1 MSLKRY
7 LLSKYLF
14 SKQIIRSIIRYNYTL
29 VDPKSLM
36 KWSHFT
42 LRDGHDDD
50 HPNFGNPIL
59 VVLWIFCRF
68 SSTRRPLHYL
78 KVKLF
83 ALRGIFLILPWSLV
97 KVSNH
102 WQHLSSE
109 NPCGLAGK
117 NCRVTY
123 NDTNNLHFGL
133 IVEPPE
139 HTKF

>member
-1 MSLKRY
+1 MLTFKIFVFKADY
-7 LLSKYLF
+7 PFHYQVQLYTCWSKKPYEMIPF
-14 SKQIIRSIIRYNYTL
+14 YIAGRTWWWSQFWKSNTCSIMN
-29 VDPKSLM
+29 
-36 KWSHFT
+36 
-42 LRDGHDDD
+42 
-50 HPNFGNPIL
+50 IL
-59 VVLWIFCRF
+59 PGLA
-68 SSTRRPLHYL
+68 STRRRPLHYL

-123 NDTNNLHFGL
+123 NDTNNLHFGW